1 MSDEGRLVA
10 GRYRLERRI
19 GAGAMGVVWQ
29 ARDERLHRVVAVK
42 QLLLQSGMEAG
53 EAEEAKQR
61 AMREGRIAA
70 RLQHPNAI
78 GVFDVA
84 EDNGLPCLVMEY
96 LPSRSL
102 ANVVYDE
109 GKLPPREVARIGS
122 HVAVALAA
130 AHAAGI
136 VHRDIKPANILLGDD
151 GSVKITDFG
160 ISRATGD
167 VTVTKTGMLAGT
179 PAYLA
184 PEVAKGYEPGPASDI
199 FSLGSTLYAAV
210 EGVPPFGLNENTLA
224 LLHLV
229 AAGIVRPPQLAGP
242 LTSVLMHLLRPQPTD
257 RPTMTQAA
265 ESLRAIAEGRAAPLV
280 TPPQGWGAV
289 PPTTQIPGGPSAP
302 TQTVHPGLR
311 SGPGTPVPGSP
322 GSNPNNPAMTR
333 LDARPLSD
341 APATR
346 VGPGATSIGGGGTGG
361 GGGRPGTGRDR
372 DRDRDRRDE
381 PEERRSNTKPILI
394 AVGAVIAAALL
405 GILLSQL
412 LGGGGDTSGTG
423 TPYPSSDQPSQSASP
438 PKRSSASKSSTTT
451 ETTTTTTAPTT
462 TTSAA
467 PTEKD
472 YVNAVKNYYKLVPGN
487 PEVAFSKF
495 CESYRRSQ
503 NYTLYKLYWEKIK
516 SVKVSDVEMTSD
528 KVVSFEMETLAKD
541 AEKPTTEQKTLRMS
555 YENGSVCLNST

>member
-84 EDNGLPCLVMEY
+84 EDNGMPCLVMEY

-102 ANVVYDE
+102 AAVVYDE

-122 HVAVALAA
+122 QVAIALAA

-136 VHRDIKPANILLGDD
+136 VHRDVKPGNILLGDD

-184 PEVAKGYEPGPASDI
+184 PEVAKGYEPGPASDV

-210 EGVPPFGLNENTLA
+210 EGEPPFGLNENTLA

-229 AAGIVRPPQLAGP
+229 AAGIVRPPQHAGP
-242 LTSVLMHLLRPQPTD
+242 MTAVLMHLLRPQPTD
-257 RPTMTQAA
+257 RPTMTQAS
-265 ESLRAIAEGRAAPLV
+265 ESLRAIAEGRAAPLA

-289 PPTTQIPGGPSAP
+289 PPTAQIPGGPAAP
-302 TQTVHPGLR
+302 TQAMHPGLR
-311 SGPGTPVPGSP
+311 SGPNLNPRTPVPS
-322 GSNPNNPAMTR
+322 NNPAMTR

-341 APATR
+341 APSTR
-346 VGPGATSIGGGGTGG
+346 VGPGATTTSGMGAMNGSANRSGGS
-361 GGGRPGTGRDR
+361 RPGT
-372 DRDRDRRDE
+372 DRDRR
-381 PEERRSNTKPILI
+381 EEREEPRSNTRPIVI
-394 AVGAVIAAALL
+394 AVIAVIVAALL
-405 GILLSQL
+405 GILLSNMIGGDD
-412 LGGGGDTSGTG
+412 GGGGGGATSA
-423 TPYPSSDQPSQSASP
+423 PQVPDA
-438 PKRSSASKSSTTT
+438 AITTT
-451 ETTTTTTAPTT
+451 GKKTTTPKATTTTSETTTTTPPTT
-462 TTSAA
+462 TTSKAT
-467 PTEKD
+467 PSEKD
-472 YVNAVKNYYKLVPGN
+472 YVNAVKNYYKLLPGN
-487 PEVAFSKF
+487 IEAAYSKF
-495 CESYRRSQ
+495 CSSFKQKNPYDSYKPYWQ
-503 NYTLYKLYWEKIK
+503 NVK
-516 SVKVSDVEMTSD
+516 SVKISDVEMSSEKT
-528 KVVSFEMETLAKD
+528 VSFEMETVYKGSDEPISETKKLH
-541 AEKPTTEQKTLRMS
+541 MS
-555 YENGSVCLNST
+555 TDNDQVCINSK

>member
-122 HVAVALAA
+122 QVAIALAA

-136 VHRDIKPANILLGDD
+136 VHRDIKPGNILLGDD

-184 PEVAKGYEPGPASDI
+184 PEVAKGYEPGPASDV

-210 EGVPPFGLNENTLA
+210 EGEPPFGLNENTLA

-229 AAGIVRPPQLAGP
+229 AAGIVRPPQQAGP

-257 RPTMTQAA
+257 RPTMTQASEA
-265 ESLRAIAEGRAAPLV
+265 LRAISEGRAAPMV

-302 TQTVHPGLR
+302 TQAVQPGLR
-311 SGPGTPVPGSP
+311 SGPNLNPRTPVPA
-322 GSNPNNPAMTR
+322 SNPNTPAMTR

-346 VGPGATSIGGGGTGG
+346 VGPGATSIGGANGAAGRTGG
-361 GGGRPGTGRDR
+361 SPPGNGRDR
-372 DRDRDRRDE
+372 DRREE
-381 PEERRSNTKPILI
+381 PEERRSNTRPILI
-394 AVGAVIAAALL
+394 AIGAVIAAALL
-405 GILLSQL
+405 GILLSNL
-412 LGGGGDTSGTG
+412 IGSRNNTGGGGASVTSE
-423 TPYPSSDQPSQSASP
+423 PSTASASP
-438 PKRSSASKSSTTT
+438 SKRSSTPKPTTTT

-462 TTSAA
+462 TTSSG
-467 PTEKD
+467 PTDKD
-472 YVNAVKNYYKLVPGN
+472 YVNAVKSYYKLLPN
-487 PEVAFSKF
+487 SPQVAFAKF
-495 CESYRRSQ
+495 CDSVRRSQ
-503 NYTLYKLYWEKIK
+503 TYTAYQKYWESVKD
-516 SVKVSDVEMTSD
+516 VKVSDVEMAGD
-528 KVVSFEMETLAKD
+528 KVVSFEIETTYKSSGD
-541 AEKPTTEQKTLRMS
+541 PITQPKQLRMG
-555 YENGSVCLNST
+555 YEGGQVCLNST

>member
-122 HVAVALAA
+122 HVAIALAA

-136 VHRDIKPANILLGDD
+136 VHRDIKPGNILLGDD

-184 PEVAKGYEPGPASDI
+184 PEVAKGYEPGPASDV

-210 EGVPPFGLNENTLA
+210 EGEPPFGLNENTLA

-257 RPTMTQAA
+257 RPTMTQASEA
-265 ESLRAIAEGRAAPLV
+265 LRAIAEGRAAPMV

-302 TQTVHPGLR
+302 TQAVHPGLR
-311 SGPGTPVPGSP
+311 SGPNLNPRTPVPGNP

-346 VGPGATSIGGGGTGG
+346 VGPGATSIGGANGAAGRTGG
-361 GGGRPGTGRDR
+361 SPPGGGRDR
-372 DRDRDRRDE
+372 DRREE
-381 PEERRSNTKPILI
+381 PEERRSNTRPILI
-394 AVGAVIAAALL
+394 AVAAVVAAALL
-405 GILLSQL
+405 GILLSNWF
-412 LGGGGDTSGTG
+412 GGPDRANSGTQA
-423 TPYPSSDQPSQSASP
+423 TSDVPSASSAP
-438 PKRSSASKSSTTT
+438 PKKSSSAKSTTT
-451 ETTTTTTAPTT
+451 TTETTTTTAPTT

-467 PTEKD
+467 TEKD
-472 YVNAVKNYYKLVPGN
+472 YVNAVKNYYKLLPGN
-487 PEVAFSKF
+487 TEVAFSKF
-495 CESYRRSQ
+495 CDSYRRGQ
-503 NYTLYKLYWEKIK
+503 NYTSYKKYWD
-516 SVKVSDVEMTSD
+516 SVSRVKVSDAEMTSD
-528 KVVSFEMETLAKD
+528 KVVSFEIETTYKS
-541 AEKPTTEQKTLRMS
+541 TETPINENKQLKMG
-555 YENGSVCLNST
+555 YENGQACLAST